1 MYSGVLVWPRGKGVA
16 VKVTKAQVEEN
27 RAHIVATASALFRER
42 GYDGIGIAE
51 LMAAA
56 GFTHGGFYKHFG
68 SKADLMAETAATTI
82 SGAVADSEGADLTE
96 FFTSYVSRAHR
107 DARDAG
113 CTMAAL
119 SGDAARQS
127 EDIKATF
134 AVGIESMITT
144 LAREVATLSDGDQ
157 REARAKM
164 IGAFAQ
170 AVGAVVLSRSCPDD
184 AALADEILEVCRTK
198 ILASLLP
205 AAQSKHTSKGNRVSA
220 VRRKPVA

>member
-1 MYSGVLVWPRGKGVA
+1 M
-16 VKVTKAQVEEN
+16 KVTKAQVEEN

-51 LMAAA
+51 LMAVA

-82 SGAVADSEGADLTE
+82 SRAVADSAGADLTE
-96 FFTSYVSRAHR
+96 FFKSYVSRAHR
-107 DARDAG
+107 DARDVG

-119 SGDAARQS
+119 CGDAARQS
-127 EDIKATF
+127 DDLKATF
-134 AVGIESMITT
+134 AAGIDGMITT
-144 LAREVATLSDGDQ
+144 LGREVATLSDVDQ
-157 REARAKM
+157 RQARAKA
-164 IGAFAQ
+164 IDAFAL
-170 AVGAVVLSRSCPDD
+170 AVGAVVLSRACPDD

-205 AAQSKHTSKGNRVSA
+205 SVRSKQASKGKRVSA
-220 VRRKPVA
+220 ARRKPAA